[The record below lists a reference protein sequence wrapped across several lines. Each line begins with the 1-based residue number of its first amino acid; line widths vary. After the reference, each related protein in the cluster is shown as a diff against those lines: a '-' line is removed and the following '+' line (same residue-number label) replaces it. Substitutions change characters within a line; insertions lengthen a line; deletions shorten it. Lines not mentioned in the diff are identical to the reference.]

1 MIRWLVL
8 GSIPLLLIAI
18 GIALGSDRAGTK
30 AALDQ
35 TSRDLQRTQFYIQTR
50 KTLDDETSDLP
61 VAADVQRQRLRNLA
75 Q

>member
-1 MIRWLVL
+1 MIRWLLL

-18 GIALGSDRAGTK
+18 GVVLGFDCAGTK

-35 TSRDLQRTQFYIQTR
+35 TSRDLQRSQSYIQTR

-61 VAADVQRQRLRNLA
+61 VAADVQRQRLRDLA